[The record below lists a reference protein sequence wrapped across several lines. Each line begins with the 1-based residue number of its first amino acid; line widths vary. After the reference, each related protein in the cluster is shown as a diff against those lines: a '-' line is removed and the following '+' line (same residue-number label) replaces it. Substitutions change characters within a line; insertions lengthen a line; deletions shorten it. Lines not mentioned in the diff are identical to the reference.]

1 MGVLTKTRVCK
12 GVVYKLLGMLVFAL
26 LALLQQSLEGASIV
40 IDDFESEVTDWECRD
55 STQLGRANL
64 CAIWLVSPGCPQ
76 SKGKRAALITFFS
89 AKDSWASVSKSVDG
103 RKLVGAEGISF
114 WFRGD
119 GSNTSVTLSLTV
131 KRSFGE
137 TTRFD
142 FKLPLAFSRWQ
153 WIAIPFNEFQSPSG
167 NLTLAGVENI
177 TAIEFRMDGTWDSA
191 FVLVDDLQAYGR
203 QELKPTAVEQR
214 KGVEPSPTG
223 AKSVSVFVEPEVVVG
238 KVRARVGTN
247 LDRVALKL
255 IGNIQ
260 AVERVRQLQLGMS
273 RIKTTDV
280 TIWSEEGEGKGL
292 NHELMTQLINLARE
306 LRTQPMIA
314 AVPMT
319 QQHFE
324 STDFALQV
332 ADLVKRY
339 SSEVA
344 TIEINYCHAYTL
356 SASTQRVVDL
366 ISRVSEMAVK
376 VRPKCAI
383 GGVGLLA
390 PWHELVM
397 GFLRLPR
404 PFDFFSVHFYGTH
417 NASTTTEALMD
428 AALKGVAVDLPN
440 QISINLL
447 SALVRQRWGNT
458 TGLYI
463 TEANLNSIRTDGG
476 RARDERISLPEGMAW
491 WMAFL
496 HTLSTSVDE
505 VLQFKLCGDGW
516 GLIDDDLLPTPA
528 YWAVWMF
535 NTFSPKGASVCK
547 LTVEGSGI
555 SCIAV
560 RTATSL
566 NVLLANLDSTLKQV
580 EVKVSNRFAPQ
591 ITMVRLRRIMPTGKS
606 VSQPTYELFSPEPR
620 IATLLPGYGIGVLQF
635 VTAGR

>member
-1 MGVLTKTRVCK
+1 MRVLIKTGVRAVTIYR
-12 GVVYKLLGMLVFAL
+12 KLGLLIFVLIAL
-26 LALLQQSLEGASIV
+26 IQQSLESASII
-40 IDDFESEVTDWECRD
+40 IDDFEGEVADWECRD
-55 STQLGRANL
+55 STQLDRANL

-76 SKGKRAALITFFS
+76 SKGRKAALITFFS

-131 KRSFGE
+131 KGRAGE
-137 TTRFD
+137 KIRFD
-142 FKLPLAFSRWQ
+142 FKLPLGFLRWQ
-153 WIAIPFNEFQSPSG
+153 WIAIPFNEFHSPLG

-191 FVLVDDLQAYGR
+191 FVLVDDIQTYGGH
-203 QELKPTAVEQR
+203 ELKPTIVEQK

-223 AKSVSVFVEPEVVVG
+223 AKLVNIFVEPEVVIG

-247 LDRVALKL
+247 IDRAALRL

-260 AVERVRQLQLGMS
+260 AIERVRQLQLGMS
-273 RIKTTDV
+273 RIRTTDALM
-280 TIWSEEGEGKGL
+280 WSEERQGKEL
-292 NHELMTQLINLARE
+292 NHQLITQLINLARE
-306 LRTQPMIA
+306 LRTHPMIA
-314 AVPMT
+314 AIPMT

-324 STDFALQV
+324 NSEFALQV
-332 ADLVKRY
+332 TDIVKRY
-339 SSEVA
+339 SSEVV
-344 TIEINYCHAYTL
+344 TIEIGYCHASAL
-356 SASTQRVVDL
+356 STSTQRVVEL
-366 ISRVSEMAVK
+366 IARVSDTAVK

-390 PWHELVM
+390 PWHELVTS
-397 GFLRLPR
+397 FLRLPR
-404 PFDFFSVHFYGTH
+404 PFDFFSVHFFGTH

-428 AALKGVAVDLPN
+428 AAVKGVAADLPN
-440 QISINLL
+440 QVSLNLL

-516 GLIDDDLLPTPA
+516 GLIDDDLQPTPA

-535 NTFSPKGASVCK
+535 NIFSPRGASICK
-547 LTVEGSGI
+547 LTVDGSGI

-566 NVLLANLDSTLKQV
+566 NVLFANLDSTLKQV
-580 EVKVSNRFAPQ
+580 EVRVSNRFAPQ
-591 ITMVRLRRIMPTGKS
+591 ITMVRLRRVMPTGKS
-606 VSQPTYELFSPEPR
+606 VSQPTYEVFSPETR
-620 IATLLPGYGIGVLQF
+620 ITTLLPGYGIGVLQF
-635 VTAGR
+635 VTARR